1 MEKNSIT
8 VEGITFTDP
17 EEVRKA
23 LHEAENIKYVKEKLD
38 MDNPRMVQEMYR
50 KLTEEQV
57 FETPVGK
64 MYLKQLR
71 DYLTRV
77 QENSKD
83 GLESVS
89 APERKQVQ
97 KAVQVRKE
105 NSAPLSGEEEM
116 AEWYEE
122 SLEQEKQKRRAAELK
137 QRRTEERLKSSRGML
152 RFSIAVNFFLLLVAI
167 GMIVITLL
175 DDSPNIINYEN
186 KIINQYTEWE
196 QELNEREQ
204 RVKEREQELD
214 L

>member
-38 MDNPRMVQEMYR
+38 MDNPRMVLEMYR

-71 DYLTRV
+71 DYLAKV
-77 QENSKD
+77 QENPKD
-83 GLESVS
+83 GLGAAS

-116 AEWYEE
+116 AQWYEE

-137 QRRTEERLKSSRGML
+137 QRRTEGRLKSSKGML
-152 RFSIAVNFFLLLVAI
+152 GFSIAVNFFLLLVAI

-186 KIINQYTEWE
+186 KIIDQYTEWE

-204 RVKEREQELD
+204 RIKEREQELD